1 MLCAL
6 TQTHTHTHT
15 VVVLHATLQVVAAQ
29 VLAIIAAFP
38 TDQNECEIFL
48 CIQSLSEARAE
59 HSDDLPGF
67 VSDVLETAPLTH
79 SRRDHGIGASREL
92 HVVASAMVEDAALV
106 IPAGNRLIVVPR
118 LQDWRDGWPHEE
130 GWATADTG

>member
-1 MLCAL
+1 MLPG
-6 TQTHTHTHT
+6 TH
-15 VVVLHATLQVVAAQ
+15 
-29 VLAIIAAFP
+29 FP
-38 TDQNECEIFL
+38 SNIRQLPSNSR
-48 CIQSLSEARAE
+48 Q
-59 HSDDLPGF
+59 HSDFPA
-67 VSDVLETAPLTH
+67 VSRTSV
-79 SRRDHGIGASREL
+79 